1 MSFVIL
7 SLSKDEL
14 VPDCTKLQA
23 YYSFVMK
30 NIFLIVFLILSFA
43 SFANVRLPAIIGS
56 HMVLQSNSKVTIW
69 GWCDPGEKIKL
80 KAGWDTTTYNATGS
94 WGAKWSIQ
102 LQTPNAGGPYSIS
115 INGNNN
121 ITLDDVMVGEVWVC
135 GGQSN
140 MEMNVNW
147 GLPYQDEVAKATNTK
162 IRFFYIPRTS
172 SEYPQEDVKAHWVVC
187 TPDEMKSFSAAGYF
201 FGKKL
206 QETLNVPVGL
216 INSNWGGTP
225 AETWTPAD
233 FINSDIVLKN
243 SATKLN
249 QSQWWPAKPGLA
261 YNAMI
266 YPITNYSIAGA
277 IWYQGEANVSA
288 ASTYTSLFTTMINS
302 WRIAWNKDFPFYFA
316 QIAPWAGYGDN
327 SSSAFLREA
336 QTKTLALTNTGMIL
350 TSDLVDDIN
359 DIHPKLKKEVG
370 ERLADLALAETYGQK
385 NIAHKIPVYESMQVE
400 KNKVR
405 IYFTNTD
412 NGLMSKGPLTEFY
425 VAGDDKNFV
434 PAQAKIEKNS
444 VVVWSEG
451 VEKPVAV
458 RFGFRNAAILNL
470 YNKEGVPVN
479 LFRTDNW
486 PVDVKVS
493 K

>member
-1 MSFVIL
+1 
-7 SLSKDEL
+7 
-14 VPDCTKLQA
+14 
-23 YYSFVMK
+23 MK
-30 NIFLIVFLILSFA
+30 NSLLFIFLVFISVHC
-43 SFANVRLPAIIGS
+43 FANVRLPAIIGS
-56 HMVLQSNSKVTIW
+56 HMVLQQASKVTIW
-69 GWCDPGEKIKL
+69 GWSDPGEKIIL
-80 KAGWDTTTYNATGS
+80 KPSWDTTTYNATGS
-94 WGAKWSIQ
+94 WAAKWNIE
-102 LQTPNAGGPYSIS
+102 LQTPVAGGPYTIS

-121 ITLDDVMVGEVWVC
+121 IVLDDVVIGEVWLC

-147 GLPYQDEVAKATNTK
+147 GLPYGDEAAKATNTK

-172 SEYPQEDVKAHWVVC
+172 SDYPQEDVKARWVVC
-187 TPDEMKSFSAAGYF
+187 TPDEMKNFSAAGYF

-206 QETLNVPVGL
+206 QENLSVPVGL

-225 AETWTPAD
+225 AETWTPTEL
-233 FINSDIVLKN
+233 INSDTILKN
-243 SATKLN
+243 AAAKLN

-277 IWYQGEANVSA
+277 IWYQGEANVGA
-288 ASTYTSLFTTMINS
+288 ASTYTHLFTTMINS
-302 WRIAWNKDFPFYFA
+302 WRKAWKKEFPFYFA

-336 QTKTLALTNTGMIL
+336 QTKTLALANTGMIL

-370 ERLADLALAETYGQK
+370 ERFAALALSETYGQK
-385 NIAHKIPVYESMQVE
+385 NIAYKIPMYESMQLE

-412 NGLMSKGPLTEFY
+412 NGLVSKGPLTEFY
-425 VAGDDKNFV
+425 VAGADKNFV
-434 PAQAKIEKNS
+434 SAQAKIERNS
-444 VVVWSEG
+444 IVVWSKE
-451 VEKPVAV
+451 VVKPVAV
-458 RFGFRNAAILNL
+458 RFGFRNGATLNL

-479 LFRTDNW
+479 LFRTDDW
-486 PVDVKVS
+486 PVDIKTG

>member
-1 MSFVIL
+1 MNLLKTVLNCRLTIHS
-7 SLSKDEL
+7 
-14 VPDCTKLQA
+14 
-23 YYSFVMK
+23 VMK
-30 NIFLIVFLILSFA
+30 NIFLLFFFITFSIV

-56 HMVLQSNSKVTIW
+56 HMVLQQHSKITIW

-80 KAGWDTTTYNATGS
+80 KTGWDTTTYNATGS
-94 WGAKWSIQ
+94 WAARWNIE
-102 LQTPNAGGPYSIS
+102 LQTPGAGGPYTIS
-115 INGNNN
+115 INGNNS

-147 GLPYQDEVAKATNTK
+147 GLPYGDEVAKANNSK
-162 IRFFYIPRTS
+162 IRFFYIPRTT
-172 SEYPQEDVKAHWVVC
+172 SEFPQEDAKARWVVC
-187 TPDEMKSFSAAGYF
+187 TPDEMKNFSAAGYF

-206 QETLNVPVGL
+206 QENLNAPVGL

-225 AETWTPAD
+225 AETWTPAELIQRD
-233 FINSDIVLKN
+233 PILKKAAD
-243 SATKLN
+243 SLKP
-249 QSQWWPAKPGLA
+249 SQWWPAIPGYA

-277 IWYQGEANVSA
+277 IWYQGEANVGT
-288 ASTYTSLFTTMINS
+288 ASTYTPLFTTMISS
-302 WRIAWNKDFPFYFA
+302 WRKAWKKDFPFYFA

-336 QTKTLALTNTGMIL
+336 QTKTLALANTGMIL

-370 ERLADLALAETYGQK
+370 ERLADLALSETYGQK
-385 NIAHKIPVYESMQVE
+385 NIAYKIPMYKSMQVE

-405 IYFTNTD
+405 VYFTNAD

-425 VAGDDKNFV
+425 IAGDDKNFV
-434 PAQAKIEKNS
+434 PAEAKIEKNS
-444 VVVWSEG
+444 IVVWSKS
-451 VEKPVAV
+451 VTKPVAV
-458 RFGFRNAAILNL
+458 RFGFRNAAMLNL

-479 LFRTDNW
+479 LFRTDDW
-486 PVDVKVS
+486 PVDVKTT